1 MFINR
6 KILASLA
13 PYADTP
19 EAIVIT
25 GFRRVG
31 KTQILK
37 HIYEGIDSPNKIF
50 IDLESPVNQK
60 IFENQNYELIKAS
73 LERLGLN
80 FAKKTYVF
88 LDEIQ
93 NVRQLPSVVK
103 YLGDHN
109 DIKFYL
115 TGSSSF
121 YLKHWFSESMA
132 GRKFVFEL
140 FPLDFEEFLW
150 FKGSKLSREAGY
162 EQLSGLYEE
171 YLIYGGFPSV
181 VLAKTTEEK
190 TLQLDDVLG
199 SYFKLDVQTMS
210 NFRDNQHLK
219 ELLFLL
225 SARVGSKPEMN
236 KLAESLGVSRQTIA
250 KYLTF
255 FEQTY
260 LIHML
265 RPFSAQRDTQIR
277 MVPKLY
283 FCDTGILQRIAQV
296 SRGQLFENKVFN
308 QVYTRQLYAGKQG
321 FMGQHITY
329 YQAKSGAEIDFIVDR
344 KIAYEVKVTG
354 GGFDLQK
361 LGKIANT
368 LSLLDYRV
376 VCLEKMNN
384 TADRLMYPYQ
394 L

>member
-1 MFINR
+1 M
-6 KILASLA
+6 
-13 PYADTP
+13 
-19 EAIVIT
+19 
-25 GFRRVG
+25 
-31 KTQILK
+31 
-37 HIYEGIDSPNKIF
+37 
-50 IDLESPVNQK
+50 ESPVNQK
-60 IFENQNYELIKAS
+60 LFENQNYELVKAA

-150 FKGSKLSREAGY
+150 FKGSKLSIDAGY

-225 SARVGSKPEMN
+225 SSRVGSKPEMN
-236 KLAESLGVSRQTIA
+236 KLAESLGVTLQTIA
-250 KYLTF
+250 K
-255 FEQTY
+255 
-260 LIHML
+260 
-265 RPFSAQRDTQIR
+265 
-277 MVPKLY
+277 
-283 FCDTGILQRIAQV
+283 
-296 SRGQLFENKVFN
+296 
-308 QVYTRQLYAGKQG
+308 
-321 FMGQHITY
+321 
-329 YQAKSGAEIDFIVDR
+329 
-344 KIAYEVKVTG
+344 
-354 GGFDLQK
+354 
-361 LGKIANT
+361 
-368 LSLLDYRV
+368 
-376 VCLEKMNN
+376 
-384 TADRLMYPYQ
+384 
-394 L
+394 